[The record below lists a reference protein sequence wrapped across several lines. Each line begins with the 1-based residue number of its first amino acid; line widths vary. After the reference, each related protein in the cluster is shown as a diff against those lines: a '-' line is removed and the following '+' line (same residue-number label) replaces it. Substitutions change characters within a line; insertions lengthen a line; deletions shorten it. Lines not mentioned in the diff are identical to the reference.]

1 MSRLESRQRCYF
13 KNLKMLVDNDNGP
26 LDFSPCIVGNKC
38 RIEMENCILQCNTSG
53 YVAAIS
59 GTTILY
65 DCEFINPHG
74 IGTLYLAA
82 PEFDEH
88 GRENF
93 TFERNRFEYSNDEGP
108 FFGGIFD
115 SNSSD
120 KKISSAFFEKLSEQN
135 EENLNDEFDDEMYG
149 DCG

>member
-1 MSRLESRQRCYF
+1 
-13 KNLKMLVDNDNGP
+13 MLTDNANGP
-26 LDFSPCIVGNKC
+26 SDFSHCIVGNKC
-38 RIEMENCILQCNTSG
+38 RIEMENCTLQCNTSG
-53 YVAAIS
+53 FVVAIS

-65 DCEFINPHG
+65 DCEFISPNG

-93 TFERNRFEYSNDEGP
+93 IFERNRFEYSEAP

-120 KKISSAFFEKLSEQN
+120 KKISSAFFDKLSEQN
-135 EENLNDEFDDEMYG
+135 EEVLNDEFDDDMYG

>member
-1 MSRLESRQRCYF
+1 MT
-13 KNLKMLVDNDNGP
+13 VDNENGP
-26 LDFSPCIVGNKC
+26 LDFSPCVVGNKC
-38 RIEMENCILQCNTSG
+38 HIEMENCILQCNTSG

-59 GTTILY
+59 GITRLY
-65 DCEFINPHG
+65 DCEFISAG

-82 PEFDEH
+82 QEFDEH

-93 TFERNRFEYSNDEGP
+93 IFERNRFEYSEAP

-120 KKISSAFFEKLSEQN
+120 KKISSAFFDKLREQN
-135 EENLNDEFDDEMYG
+135 KEVLNDEFGDDWG
-149 DCG
+149 F